1 MPSEEISTGHTSVQW
16 VNDLREIIDE
26 INEKR
31 EEINKKREEREK
43 KKNKKETIEERTL
56 RECNCYGYGDACI
69 YYLRIRK

>member
-43 KKNKKETIEERTL
+43 KNNVRQKSAERFTQIQA
-56 RECNCYGYGDACI
+56 EI
-69 YYLRIRK
+69 IPV